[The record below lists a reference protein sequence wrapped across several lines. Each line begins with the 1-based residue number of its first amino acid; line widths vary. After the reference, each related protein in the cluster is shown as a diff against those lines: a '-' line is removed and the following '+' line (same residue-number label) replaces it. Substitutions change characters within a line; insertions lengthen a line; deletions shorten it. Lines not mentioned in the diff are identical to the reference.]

1 MKNPQELLRFE
12 SKKCMFDLSS
22 SDREITIYGDLL
34 IL

>member
-22 SDREITIYGDLL
+22 DREITIYGDLL